1 MRNFFVILLVMA
13 SFVVKAQTVIT
24 QAPASPAKSTKSAK
38 PFKVKLAGGYVSPAN
53 GMGESD
59 FVKGG
64 LAYSIEPQYEL
75 TRSLEVGLRFEQAFI
90 KRPEALSKDIFYAT
104 KAKSI
109 LSGALTANYVFNT
122 GTGLKPF
129 IGVGVGGYY
138 TEASQQNIPIQGTS
152 STVAYPLPAT
162 VSLGGLARIGVKY
175 GIVHVEADYNLISD
189 TSVKNAATGLT
200 LTAQNTYF
208 GIKAGLTIG
217 GSR

>member
-1 MRNFFVILLVMA
+1 MRKFFVILLVMV
-13 SFVVKAQTVIT
+13 SCVVNAQTVIPE
-24 QAPASPAKSTKSAK
+24 APPRPAKSTKPAK
-38 PFKVKLAGGYVSPAN
+38 PFKVKLAGGYASPAN
-53 GMGESD
+53 DMGESN

-75 TRSLEVGLRFEQAFI
+75 TRNLEVGVRFEQAFVQ
-90 KRPEALSKDIFYAT
+90 RSEALAKDIFYAS

-109 LSGALTANYVFNT
+109 LSGALTANYVINT
-122 GTGLKPF
+122 STGFKPF
-129 IGVGVGGYY
+129 IGVGVGAYY
-138 TEASQQNIPIQGTS
+138 TDASSQTYQS
-152 STVAYPLPAT
+152 SGNPSVAYPLPAT
-162 VSLGGLARIGVKY
+162 VSLGGLARVGVKY

-200 LTAQNTYF
+200 LTAKNTYF